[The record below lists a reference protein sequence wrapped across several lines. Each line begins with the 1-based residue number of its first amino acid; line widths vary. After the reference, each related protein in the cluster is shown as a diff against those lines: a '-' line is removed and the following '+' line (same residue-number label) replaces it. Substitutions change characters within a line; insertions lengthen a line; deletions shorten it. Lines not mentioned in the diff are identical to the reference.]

1 LARIPLGGIRL
12 RVSRPI
18 KYLQHSS
25 KPITGG
31 GKGFGEAIVR
41 KKGGE
46 VRKYPEQELVE
57 SRCSGLKVDF
67 KRNGAPCTKHQN
79 MYYQKLNCR
88 TSLPSSAFMCLA
100 RRYIIDERRYENL
113 FLELIC

>member
-1 LARIPLGGIRL
+1 LASIPLGGIRL

-31 GKGFGEAIVR
+31 GKRLGGAIVR

-46 VRKYPEQELVE
+46 FRKYPEQELGE
-57 SRCSGLKVDF
+57 SRWSGLGVDF
-67 KRNGAPCTKHQN
+67 KRNGAL
-79 MYYQKLNCR
+79 YQASKYI
-88 TSLPSSAFMCLA
+88 LPETQLRHLTPKFWQEDAYLMKGAL
-100 RRYIIDERRYENL
+100 RILL
-113 FLELIC
+113 FF